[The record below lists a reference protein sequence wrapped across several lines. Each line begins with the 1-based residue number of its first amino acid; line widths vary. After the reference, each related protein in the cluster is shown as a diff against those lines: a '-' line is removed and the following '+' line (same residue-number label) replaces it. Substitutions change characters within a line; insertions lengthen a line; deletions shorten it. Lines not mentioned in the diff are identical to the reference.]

1 ISKQNYEFLLYIA
14 VLVILFVLV
23 AGTYKKT
30 RFDYLILWMLSVWG
44 LFHMLGGSIMVGGEV
59 LYRYHVLNIF
69 QGVDAEFFI
78 LKFDQVLHFYI
89 YFVMSFVMFHLINLA
104 GKGKMNSKAI
114 SFFAILASSGVG
126 ALNEIVEFGAVV
138 FLGQTGVGGYYN
150 TALDLVFNFVGAFV
164 GGILAVFRY
173 GTKLK

>member
-1 ISKQNYEFLLYIA
+1 
-14 VLVILFVLV
+14 
-23 AGTYKKT
+23 
-30 RFDYLILWMLSVWG
+30 
-44 LFHMLGGSIMVGGEV
+44 
-59 LYRYHVLNIF
+59 
-69 QGVDAEFFI
+69 
-78 LKFDQVLHFYI
+78 
-89 YFVMSFVMFHLINLA
+89 MSFVMFHLINLA

>member
-1 ISKQNYEFLLYIA
+1 
-14 VLVILFVLV
+14 
-23 AGTYKKT
+23 
-30 RFDYLILWMLSVWG
+30 MG

-59 LYRYHVLNIF
+59 LYRYHVFNIF
-69 QGVDAEFFI
+69 QGADVEFFI

-114 SFFAILASSGVG
+114 AFFAILASSGVG
-126 ALNEIVEFGAVV
+126 ALNEIIEFGAVV

-150 TALDLVFNFVGAFV
+150 TALDLVFNFAGALV